1 MLSFE
6 EAIASSPRVRVLSI
20 RVGRTPGGAVEV
32 TVLAQ
37 RERER
42 KMFVETAE
50 SAQAGLDAVGQR
62 VLDWVVRE

>member
-6 EAIASSPRVRVLSI
+6 EAIASSPGVRVLSI
-20 RVGRTPGGAVEV
+20 RVGRTASGAVEV

-42 KMFVETAE
+42 KMFVETAA

-62 VLDWVVRE
+62 VLDWGARE